1 MNRRHQILTDDEG
14 KPAFAVIP
22 WREYKGLGLV
32 DAMLSDEA
40 LYERVKTEAG
50 EDLPLHVIKR
60 LADGEP
66 PTRVYREHRGIRKQK
81 DLAVQAGLSV
91 QYLSQI
97 ERGARKPSENARLKL
112 ADVLKVEPE
121 ALIAWHILR
130 KL

>member
-1 MNRRHQILTDDEG
+1 MSRRHQILTDGEG

-22 WREYKGLGLV
+22 WREYKALGL

-40 LYERVKTEAG
+40 LYDRVKTEAG

-81 DLAVQAGLSV
+81 DLAAQAGLSV

-97 ERGARKPSENARLKL
+97 ERGTRKPSENARLKL

-121 ALIAWHILR
+121 DLIAWHILR
-130 KL
+130 KF

>member
-22 WREYKGLGLV
+22 WREYKALGL
-32 DAMLSDEA
+32 DAMLTDEV
-40 LYERVKTEAG
+40 LYDRGKAEAG

-66 PTRVYREHRGIRKQK
+66 PTLVYREYRGISKQK
-81 DLAVQAGLSV
+81 DLAVQAGVSA

-121 ALIAWHILR
+121 DLIAWHTSGEC
-130 KL
+130 